1 MLVFHL
7 MCQRELSS
15 EIINHLSITSWD
27 SCYFSKGLQ
36 IILMVLKVF
45 FQSPFFLTTER
56 ASSCT
61 FFKVLITF
69 LKNDNTKAI
78 VWYPMSAILWNA
90 RWTTGKRNRFSSR
103 WLFFASICVWLC
115 CYLIITVFNVSL
127 LWLCKQQQDVSFVFI
142 YIINVKIPNIFIL
155 QTATLSR
162 SVNSN
167 WKPRQI
173 IGHKS

>member
-7 MCQRELSS
+7 VCQRELSS

-27 SCYFSKGLQ
+27 SCYFSKGVQ

-45 FQSPFFLTTER
+45 KNPFFLTTER

-103 WLFFASICVWLC
+103 WLFFASICVCGYVAILLSLFLTFPYFDFVNNSKMSVLC
-115 CYLIITVFNVSL
+115 LFTLSMLKFQIFLYY
-127 LWLCKQQQDVSFVFI
+127 KQQRWVDQSIQIGNQDR
-142 YIINVKIPNIFIL
+142 L
-155 QTATLSR
+155 
-162 SVNSN
+162 
-167 WKPRQI
+167 
-173 IGHKS
+173 